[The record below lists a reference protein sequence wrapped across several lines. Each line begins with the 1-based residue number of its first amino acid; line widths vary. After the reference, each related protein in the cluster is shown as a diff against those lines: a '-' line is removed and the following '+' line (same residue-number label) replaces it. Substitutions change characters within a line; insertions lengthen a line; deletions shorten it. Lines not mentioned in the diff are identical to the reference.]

1 MSATARLLWIIPA
14 LVVASWLA
22 VRSLA
27 ASPAPASG
35 DRELGDPPVP
45 FASLSREVR
54 DPALQRY
61 IGALAAN
68 ARRN

>member
-1 MSATARLLWIIPA
+1 MSANARLLWIVPA
-14 LVVASWLA
+14 LIVASWLA
-22 VRSLA
+22 VRSLS
-27 ASPAPASG
+27 ASPAPARQ

-45 FASLSREVR
+45 LASIAHDVR

-61 IGALAAN
+61 IGEL

>member
-1 MSATARLLWIIPA
+1 MSANARLLWIIPA
-14 LVVASWLA
+14 LLVASWLA

-27 ASPAPASG
+27 ASPAPTRQ
-35 DRELGDPPVP
+35 DREMGDPPVP
-45 FASLSREVR
+45 FASLAREVR

-61 IGALAAN
+61 IGDL

>member
-1 MSATARLLWIIPA
+1 MSANARLLWIIPA
-14 LVVASWLA
+14 LIVASWLA

-27 ASPAPASG
+27 ASPTPARQ

-45 FASLSREVR
+45 LASLDRDLR

-61 IGALAAN
+61 IGDL